1 MLVRCARH
9 PRSGAV
15 MLEAA
20 IVLPILFL
28 IILGTSLLG
37 LAVFRYQQVAT
48 VAREAAR
55 WASVHGGQ
63 YASETGHAMATPQS
77 IYNATIQPF
86 GTALNQSGMVF
97 DSSGGTGT
105 ALSFTVNWL
114 DASQMPTF
122 KDGAG
127 NTVVNTV
134 TVVINYTSAGG
145 GIIGPMTLT
154 SSSAMP
160 MSY

>member
-1 MLVRCARH
+1 MLVSRARR

-37 LAVFRYQQVAT
+37 LAVFRYQQVAS

-63 YASETGHAMATPQS
+63 YAAETGQAIATPQS
-77 IYNATIQPF
+77 IYSARIQPF
-86 GTALNQSGMVF
+86 GSALNQGGMVF
-97 DSSGGTGT
+97 GSGGGTGT

-114 DASQMPTF
+114 NASQMPTF
-122 KDGAG
+122 DDGAG

-134 TVVINYTSAGG
+134 TVTINYTSAGSG
-145 GIIGPMTLT
+145 FIGPMTLT
-154 SSSAMP
+154 STSVMP